1 MTGKHVRRSSNA
13 MKDCYFC
20 KGRVIEQ
27 KVKVDFRWGHK
38 LKIIENVPADVCQ
51 QCGEAVC
58 GSHAVKSEFYLPSV
72 NGNLPKGN
80 RVLTPLLCEDCYSEL
95 KKLRTSV

>member
-1 MTGKHVRRSSNA
+1 MR
-13 MKDCYFC
+13 CYHCLQEPSAGGTTFAIAEAV
-20 KGRVIEQ
+20 G
-27 KVKVDFRWGHK
+27 
-38 LKIIENVPADVCQ
+38 VCQ

-58 GSHAVKSEFYLPSV
+58 GNHAVKSEFYLPSV

-95 KKLRTSV
+95 KKMVTSG